1 MRGRRMRT
9 TLGRFH
15 RDPNRY
21 ADLTAD
27 CREELALIAD
37 RRRSEPFG
45 PFSL

>member
-1 MRGRRMRT
+1 MRLRRVRT
-9 TLGRFH
+9 TWGRFH
-15 RDPNRY
+15 HVPIRY